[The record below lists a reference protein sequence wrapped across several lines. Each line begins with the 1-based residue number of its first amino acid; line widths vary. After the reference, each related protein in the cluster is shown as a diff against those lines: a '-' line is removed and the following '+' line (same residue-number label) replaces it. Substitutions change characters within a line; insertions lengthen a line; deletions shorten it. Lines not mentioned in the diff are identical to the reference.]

1 MLWQETLC
9 LSTNTKAMALSKK
22 NTHLVKKNNTH
33 MSRPVV
39 FTSLTHSLS
48 PLFFRI
54 DSPCPP
60 PASPTAMATMASP
73 RCRVFP
79 RSHGLTPPHA
89 LPRPRPID
97 AILRPRVSQRRPDPS
112 TRKEE
117 WRRRRPQPL
126 CSG

>member
-1 MLWQETLC
+1 
-9 LSTNTKAMALSKK
+9 
-22 NTHLVKKNNTH
+22 

-60 PASPTAMATMASP
+60 PASPTASP
-73 RCRVFP
+73 RCRVSP

-97 AILRPRVSQRRPDPS
+97 AILRPRVSQRPRPEHEKGGMAPPATS
-112 TRKEE
+112 ATLLPVEGSRS
-117 WRRRRPQPL
+117 RHCFSFLSYYRCFFPL
-126 CSG
+126 PFLYFLVETT